1 MNKKK
6 LSKLTEEWQERGIIS
21 AEQGEQMIES
31 SPAAA
36 DVLQKRLPTVFAILG
51 IVLFAAGIFKLISN
65 NWEALGQLTKLGIM
79 LIGVSVSYYSGFELK
94 FRRKNYPKVG
104 EALIL
109 LGALLFGATLA
120 LISQMYHF
128 SDNFRNGVLVWTIAS
143 LLLAYAIRSKPVLL
157 LGLVSFIVWYSMGGE
172 RAVMSIVYLGIAFY
186 FIGSLQHVFQYTK
199 DFKKT
204 FQVAGLAIT
213 LITNFYFVGTGFLG
227 PEKAGFIW
235 TVSTTIALVALL
247 SAFTQD
253 VFQKRPRVQYLEY
266 FAFAAVFIYHL
277 FPGLSMFSEA
287 VEFGRLST
295 GLFLFNNTYML
306 IVTVF
311 FIFTGYVLRQR
322 YMVNFSIVML
332 LLHVIYVYFTSFGQY
347 MSSVGFFL
355 VGGVLFFGI
364 AFAIEILRRKINKR
378 IKDV

>member
-6 LSKLTEEWQERGIIS
+6 ISKLTEEWQDRGIIT
-21 AEQGEQMIES
+21 AEQGEQMIDS
-31 SPAAA
+31 APVAA
-36 DVLQKRLPTVFAILG
+36 DVLQKRLPTIFAILG

-79 LIGVSVSYYSGFELK
+79 LIGISVSYYSGYELK
-94 FRRKNYPKVG
+94 FRRKNYPRIG

-277 FPGLSMFSEA
+277 FLGLSMFSEA

>member
-6 LSKLTEEWQERGIIS
+6 LSKLTEEWQQQGIIT
-21 AEQGEQMIES
+21 AEQGEQMLES
-31 SPAAA
+31 APAAA
-36 DVLQKRLPTVFAILG
+36 DVLQKRLPTIFAILG

-79 LIGVSVSYYSGFELK
+79 LIGVSASYYSGYELK
-94 FRRKNYPKVG
+94 FRRKNYPRVG

-109 LGALLFGATLA
+109 LGALLFGATMA

-172 RAVMSIVYLGIAFY
+172 KAVMSIVYLGIAFY
-186 FIGSLQHVFQYTK
+186 FIGSLQHLSQYTK
-199 DFKKT
+199 DFKNT

-213 LITNFYFVGTGFLG
+213 LIANFYFVGTGVLG
-227 PEKAGFIW
+227 PEKAVFMW
-235 TVSTTIALVALL
+235 TVSTTIALVAIL

-253 VFQKRPRVQYLEY
+253 VIQKRPRIQYLEY
-266 FAFAAVFIYHL
+266 FAFASVFLYHL
-277 FPGLSMFSEA
+277 FPGLIMLSEA
-287 VEFGRLST
+287 EEFGRLST

-306 IVTVF
+306 LITVS

-322 YMVNFSIVML
+322 YMVNFSIVIL
-332 LLHVIYVYFTSFGQY
+332 ILHIIYVYFASFGQY
-347 MSSVGFFL
+347 MSSVGFFI
-355 VGGVLFFGI
+355 VGGILFLGI